1 MILLT
6 AAELGDLR
14 QALRLSMRSDA
25 SPEDRELFAA
35 LFACWCHNPVAT
47 FSLCLLAQAYDVSA
61 ELVKE
66 VAEVEISVGFLMQV
80 RPTPSFE
87 SVEGIVIIGV
97 AGRGSVENSKGVG
110 GVCARG
116 ARSMYVCMY
125 VAERALGKFV
135 ELSSCV
141 PSPSPRGAHTL
152 IYKEEFMIMY
162 CCTAG
167 DLCVVSAV
175 LSALRRHRFWSLPAR
190 QVHTAMCIQQCEGV
204 FNI

>member
-14 QALRLSMRSDA
+14 QALRLSTRSDA

-80 RPTPSFE
+80 RR
-87 SVEGIVIIGV
+87 
-97 AGRGSVENSKGVG
+97 ADWLVG
-110 GVCARG
+110 GDREGFEAVGVYPCG
-116 ARSMYVCMY
+116 
-125 VAERALGKFV
+125 G
-135 ELSSCV
+135 
-141 PSPSPRGAHTL
+141 G
-152 IYKEEFMIMY
+152 
-162 CCTAG
+162 CC
-167 DLCVVSAV
+167 
-175 LSALRRHRFWSLPAR
+175 
-190 QVHTAMCIQQCEGV
+190 
-204 FNI
+204 